1 MPRPQPLPPWAR
13 GFRVAVVG
21 GLLAAAVWATWD
33 YLRDHVRDA
42 RLSQVTVVDRQLDLG
57 IDSCNAEKID
67 IEVNE
72 SDDAVRIAVRV
83 TNPAEGDDCRDTPS
97 VRLDQPLGER
107 RLIDGSTGRAL
118 RCERETPSRQVCT
131 P

>member
-1 MPRPQPLPPWAR
+1 ML
-13 GFRVAVVG
+13 V
-21 GLLAAAVWATWD
+21 AAVWGTWD

-42 RLSQVTVVDRQLDLG
+42 RLIQVTVVDHQLDLG

-67 IEVNE
+67 IQVDE

-83 TNPAEGDDCRDTPS
+83 TNPAEGDDCGDTPS
-97 VRLDQPLGER
+97 VRLDQPLGDR
-107 RLIDGSTGRAL
+107 RLVDGSTGRAL
-118 RCERETPSRQVCT
+118 RCERRTDPRLLCT